1 MAFNRVYFLYVKK
14 IMVLKGKQKAISN
27 VNNKD
32 SSKPFKDLFSDNFCV
47 SNVYITNYDKQIPGR
62 ASAKYV
68 IGINDLYNK
77 DIYHMGKTSL

>member
-32 SSKPFKDLFSDNFCV
+32 SSKAFKDSFSDNFCV
-47 SNVYITNYDKQIPGR
+47 GNVYISNYDKHIRGR
-62 ASAKYV
+62 ASA
-68 IGINDLYNK
+68 L
-77 DIYHMGKTSL
+77 